1 MFKSLSGNSGMM
13 KDFAMLILQEV
24 VVPFFLKKD
33 FIKAICPVRRDL
45 LEQSQV
51 MSLSNNDIY

>member
-24 VVPFFLKKD
+24 LVPFLLEKV
-33 FIKAICPVRRDL
+33 FIKAACPVWRDL

-51 MSLSNNDIY
+51 MSLSNHDIY

>member
-24 VVPFFLKKD
+24 VVPFFLGKFSSRLLVWK
-33 FIKAICPVRRDL
+33 DL

-51 MSLSNNDIY
+51 MSLSTHDIY

>member
-51 MSLSNNDIY
+51 MSLSTHVIY